1 MKRIL
6 FEIILV
12 IGLGVAGYF
21 AWAQHKASSSTG
33 GQLKELTEQKSEL
46 ESKLDTAEK
55 QLQQQAE
62 SIQQMG
68 PKAQQLDAAR
78 GALSGGQV
86 LDDLE
91 KLYSGKKGLSNEQQ
105 LGLGVVRLLSKGPQD
120 QGALQALNKTLEQI
134 DWNRNQKIICATQ
147 NALAAA
153 GKDVKVLAECSKKVS
168 LVADASANPAAAA
181 SQPSAAAS
189 EAAPGDK
196 PGAGK
201 DKKESKKP

>member
-6 FEIILV
+6 LEVILV

-21 AWAQHKASSSTG
+21 AWAQHKSSG
-33 GQLKELTEQKSEL
+33 KAEGLLKELTEQKSEL
-46 ESKLDTAEK
+46 QTKLETAEG

-62 SIQQMG
+62 SLKQMG

-86 LDDLE
+86 LEDLE

-120 QGALQALNKTLEQI
+120 QGALQALHKTLEQI

-147 NALAAA
+147 NTLAAA
-153 GKDVKVLAECSKKVS
+153 GKDVKVLAECTKNVS
-168 LVADASANPAAAA
+168 LSQESATASAPAVAA
-181 SQPSAAAS
+181 SAAAS
-189 EAAPGDK
+189 ADK
-196 PGAGK
+196 AK
-201 DKKESKKP
+201 DNKKP

>member
-46 ESKLDTAEK
+46 ESKLDTAEN
-55 QLQQQAE
+55 QLQQHAE

-134 DWNRNQKIICATQ
+134 DWNRNQKIICASQ

-153 GKDVKVLAECSKKVS
+153 GKYVKVLAGCSKKVS
-168 LVADASANPAAAA
+168 LLAEAASPASAA
-181 SQPSAAAS
+181 SQAAAAAS
-189 EAAPGDK
+189 EAAPADK
-196 PGAGK
+196 PAPGK
-201 DKKESKKP
+201 DKKDSKKP

>member
-153 GKDVKVLAECSKKVS
+153 GKDVKVLAECGKKVS
-168 LVADASANPAAAA
+168 LAEATAPPAAAA
-181 SQPSAAAS
+181 SAAVAAS
-189 EAAPGDK
+189 EAKSEASAAK
-196 PGAGK
+196 GK
-201 DKKESKKP
+201 DSKKP